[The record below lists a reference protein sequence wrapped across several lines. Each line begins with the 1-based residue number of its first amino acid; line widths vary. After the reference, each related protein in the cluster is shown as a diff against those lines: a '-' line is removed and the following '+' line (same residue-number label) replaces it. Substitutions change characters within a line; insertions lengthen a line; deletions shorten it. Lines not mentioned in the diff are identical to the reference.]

1 MDGGNMEGN
10 VMAGS
15 EREGMS
21 IATRVRVGRPRGRA
35 WQRAREEERI
45 KRREEG
51 DKVLLGSRCWLEWS
65 EWQWTAWEKKERMEL
80 REAKKEV
87 EAKKEA
93 EAKKEVKSK
102 KEAEAR
108 VEVGAKKGAE
118 VKEEVGARKEGEAK
132 KEVEEVG
139 MEEWSWVMWRKKH
152 HSRESDE
159 DRWN

>member
-1 MDGGNMEGN
+1 MEGN
-10 VMAGS
+10 VTAES
-15 EREGMS
+15 ERERTRD
-21 IATRVRVGRPRGRA
+21 ATRVRVVRARGRG
-35 WQRAREEERI
+35 WQKAREEQRI

-65 EWQWTAWEKKERMEL
+65 GWQITAWEKKERMEL

-93 EAKKEVKSK
+93 EAKKEVESK

-118 VKEEVGARKEGEAK
+118 VKKEVGARKEGEAK
-132 KEVEEVG
+132 KEVEEIG
-139 MEEWSWVMWRKKH
+139 MEEWSCMMWSKKH